1 MEVVD
6 IVEVADSDCPA
17 SLLEEN
23 VCDER
28 GGAVV
33 EVPGG
38 VVCPSAELALE
49 VSEVTADE
57 VGADPAPDIEEPS
70 THNNAFVEYNLSSTR
85 RKGFILV
92 DKL

>member
-1 MEVVD
+1 M
-6 IVEVADSDCPA
+6 EVADINEVADTDCPA

-23 VCDER
+23 VCDEA

-38 VVCPSAELALE
+38 VVCPSVELALE

-57 VGADPAPDIEEPS
+57 VGADPASDIEEPT
-70 THNNAFVEYNLSSTR
+70 THNTV
-85 RKGFILV
+85 FIA
-92 DKL
+92 